1 MRQLFE
7 NFRELEIVGREWEA
21 EMEKSSIK
29 GQQIKIMENY
39 GNNSIVKTM
48 KIIMKDRIILSVNYK
63 THSIDHNSNQG
74 TLTMAQDIFITTK
87 KVKTHTHG
95 LEIIMNS

>member
-1 MRQLFE
+1 MTGTTDIIQKQE
-7 NFRELEIVGREWEA
+7 NN
-21 EMEKSSIK
+21 
-29 GQQIKIMENY
+29 KIET
-39 GNNSIVKTM
+39 GNNNIVKTM

-87 KVKTHTHG
+87 KVKKHTHG